1 MATRTYDV
9 LASHPGDD
17 LRTSPCAGPSGQPA
31 SRLATPIVR
40 TNPPVN
46 GVLSRA
52 VRSELSAHQHE
63 RRDRG
68 MSGCPQHPRRQG
80 HAVGLRA
87 PPISRSGSGSG
98 NRVTQAGRGFPVV
111 GRLHVT
117 VQRLPPPPAKEGGAA
132 VRASPSPPWRGEALL
147 HSSVAPVA
155 TAAGVNRD
163 RVRGGSEPGVDA
175 ARPGSQSLSWS
186 LCRSHPSMATG
197 RGRARAGR
205 VNQARCGAVRHD
217 CAALCHPQQRIDQ
230 RSARRRRQSCRE
242 PPGRA
247 SSNPIH

>member
-1 MATRTYDV
+1 MCRPVWATSFSARN
-9 LASHPGDD
+9 
-17 LRTSPCAGPSGQPA
+17 
-31 SRLATPIVR
+31 PIVR

-52 VRSELSAHQHE
+52 VRSELSAHQHDRPD
-63 RRDRG
+63 RRHVRTAAASTA
-68 MSGCPQHPRRQG
+68 SGTRCWPSSSPYLPSWFWKRQPG
-80 HAVGLRA
+80 HASWTRF
-87 PPISRSGSGSG
+87 R
-98 NRVTQAGRGFPVV
+98 VV

-117 VQRLPPPPAKEGGAA
+117 VQRLPPPPAKVGGAA

-186 LCRSHPSMATG
+186 LRRSHPSMATG

-217 CAALCHPQQRIDQ
+217 CAALRHCQQRIDQ
-230 RSARRRRQSCRE
+230 RSAWPRRQGCQG
-242 PPGRA
+242 PPGSA
-247 SSNPIH
+247 PTNPIH